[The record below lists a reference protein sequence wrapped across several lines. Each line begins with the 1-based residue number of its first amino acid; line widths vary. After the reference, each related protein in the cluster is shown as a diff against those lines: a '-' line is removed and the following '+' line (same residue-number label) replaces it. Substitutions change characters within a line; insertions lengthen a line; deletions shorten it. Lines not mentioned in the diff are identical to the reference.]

1 MSQNYI
7 IRRFWIHLINFEVIS
22 RVQTP
27 YWSVKNDPFL
37 TIFRKL
43 AQVAHDTSEGPRIY
57 FEGFSDPIN
66 SFKSFPGHFEQLFE
80 KSIFLVSDV
89 SEPGPTGSH
98 HFPKAVFANV

>member
-1 MSQNYI
+1 M
-7 IRRFWIHLINFEVIS
+7 INFEVIS

-43 AQVAHDTSEGPRIY
+43 AQVADDTSEGSRIY

-80 KSIFLVSDV
+80 KSIF
-89 SEPGPTGSH
+89 GSRTCPDPDRRGLTT
-98 HFPKAVFANV
+98 FPRLFLQMFRLDI